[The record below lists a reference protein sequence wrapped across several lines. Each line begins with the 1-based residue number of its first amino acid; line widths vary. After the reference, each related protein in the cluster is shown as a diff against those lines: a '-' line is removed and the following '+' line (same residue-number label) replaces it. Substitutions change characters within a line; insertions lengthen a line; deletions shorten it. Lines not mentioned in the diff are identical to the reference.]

1 MKPSILVTRHVYPEA
16 IAILEAAGDV
26 HYNDSSD
33 GLSAQALRAAAA
45 GKRAIV
51 CQLTDRIDAALMDS
65 AGDLAVIANVAVG
78 FDNIDVPAATER
90 GIVVTNTPG
99 VLTGTTADLA
109 FALILASARRIAEAD
124 RFLRAGRWHQWEIDL
139 LCGHDIHGHTL
150 GILGLGRIGQ
160 GMARRASGFD
170 MRVVYHDMQRARP
183 DQEREWGI
191 EYVDI
196 EYVDKETVCREA
208 DFLSIHVPLTEQTRH
223 LVGAAELER
232 MKPTAVLVNTSRGP
246 VVDEKALA
254 DALENGRIASA
265 GLDVFEAEP
274 EVESRLLA
282 LENVVLV
289 PHIGSASIKT
299 RTRMCTMAA
308 ENAVAVLS
316 GRRPENPVNSEV
328 LGED

>member
-1 MKPSILVTRHVYPEA
+1 MKPGILVTRHVYPEA
-16 IAILEAAGDV
+16 IAILETAGDIS
-26 HYNDSSD
+26 YNDSSA
-33 GLSAQALRAAAA
+33 GLSAKELRAAAA

-51 CQLTDRIDAALMDS
+51 CQLTDRIDAALMDA
-65 AGDLAVIANVAVG
+65 AGDLQVIANVAVG
-78 FDNIDVPAATER
+78 FDNIDIPAATER

-99 VLTGTTADLA
+99 VLTDTTADLA
-109 FALILASARRIAEAD
+109 FTLLLAAARRIAEAD

-160 GMARRASGFD
+160 GMARRAGGFD
-170 MRVVYHDMQRARP
+170 MRVVYHDMHRATP
-183 DQEREWGI
+183 EQEREWGI
-191 EYVDI
+191 EYVD
-196 EYVDKETVCREA
+196 KETLFGES
-208 DFLSIHVPLTEQTRH
+208 DFLSVHVPLTRETRH
-223 LVGAAELER
+223 LVGAAELEC
-232 MKPTAVLVNTSRGP
+232 MKPTAVLVNTARGP

-254 DALENGRIASA
+254 DALESGRIASA

-274 EVESRLLA
+274 QVEARLLA

-308 ENAVAVLS
+308 ENAAAVL
-316 GRRPENPVNSEV
+316 GGQKPANPVNSEV
-328 LGED
+328 FDRD